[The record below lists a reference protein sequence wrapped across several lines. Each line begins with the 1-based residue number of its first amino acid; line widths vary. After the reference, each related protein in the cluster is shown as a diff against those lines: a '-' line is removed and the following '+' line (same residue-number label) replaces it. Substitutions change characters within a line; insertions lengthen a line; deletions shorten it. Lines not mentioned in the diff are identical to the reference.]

1 MKSLTELLTD
11 AGLKTAAAKPAPTP
25 AKTAAAPEPP
35 KPVPV
40 APAAPAAPAEPKVA
54 AAPKIELTPAQE
66 AMLKLASDPKVAE
79 AFVAREQKLAE
90 MSKTAEL
97 EKMAKEQEARGAIFA
112 DGIYK
117 RSAVL
122 DLAMGLATGASP
134 QEMQAG
140 YFKVAALCRMLGCNM
155 ADIIQPARHLAKQA
169 MLDAADAGQALV
181 SGQWGE
187 GARPT
192 SATMQGAERNGSTS
206 MVTPEGVPEGVQ
218 PTRGLQP
225 EMLGFQDTVTIPG
238 NPGLN
243 LGQKVD
249 PGKGM

>member
-35 KPVPV
+35 KPAPV
-40 APAAPAAPAEPKVA
+40 APAEPKVA

-243 LGQKVD
+243 HGQKVD
-249 PGKGM
+249 QGKGM